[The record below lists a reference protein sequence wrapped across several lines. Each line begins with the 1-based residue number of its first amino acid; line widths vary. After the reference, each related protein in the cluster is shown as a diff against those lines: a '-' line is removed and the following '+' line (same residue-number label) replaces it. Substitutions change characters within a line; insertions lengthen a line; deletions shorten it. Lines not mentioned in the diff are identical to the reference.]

1 MLNLYSSSKIDCT
14 SNRGVTEDKL
24 NDDYDVAVVGYGPTG
39 MTFAAL
45 LGRLGHR
52 VIVLERYTGL
62 YNLPRAACFDDE
74 TMRVFQKL
82 GIAKEI
88 SRGARPQYEY
98 DWVNAVGETL
108 VKLEYPKTAA
118 GGWPAL
124 FMMFQPHIEA
134 VLDTYDKALPTVE
147 VQQGV
152 TVSDVVQDSEFATLH
167 GIGQNA
173 QEVVVRARSTIGAD
187 GGNGFTR
194 RKLCQHIDRL
204 RISRELACLRL
215 PLASRCSKPATLPTG
230 VRSSSTYFNC
240 NNWSRT
246 SSLLVHAQS

>member
-14 SNRGVTEDKL
+14 SNRGATEDKL
-24 NDDYDVAVVGYGPTG
+24 NNDYDVAVVGYGPTG

-62 YNLPRAACFDDE
+62 YNRPRAACFDDE

-108 VKLEYPKTAA
+108 VKLEYPQDCGRRLAGAFYDVSTAHR
-118 GGWPAL
+118 G
-124 FMMFQPHIEA
+124 
-134 VLDTYDKALPTVE
+134 
-147 VQQGV
+147 
-152 TVSDVVQDSEFATLH
+152 
-167 GIGQNA
+167 
-173 QEVVVRARSTIGAD
+173 RARH
-187 GGNGFTR
+187 
-194 RKLCQHIDRL
+194 L
-204 RISRELACLRL
+204 
-215 PLASRCSKPATLPTG
+215 
-230 VRSSSTYFNC
+230 
-240 NNWSRT
+240 
-246 SSLLVHAQS
+246 